1 MGIFLMYENECFYLS
16 VVSFVHLFFTTTFP
30 SMSVISVLSLL
41 CQKKKARERDKIILV
56 AVVANHCETFFNF
69 TFISTLINVC
79 LLDFKQLYFY
89 VLIHLFMKYFWAPV
103 ICQACHVPGTC
114 HWPGIYSYWIRIRGE
129 PHSPCLQR
137 SHNIVGETDIS
148 IELHKMWLRSC
159 FRYLHGSPEKSM

>member
-79 LLDFKQLYFY
+79 LLDFKQFYFY
-89 VLIHLFMKYFWAPV
+89 VLIHLFMKYF
-103 ICQACHVPGTC
+103 
-114 HWPGIYSYWIRIRGE
+114 
-129 PHSPCLQR
+129 
-137 SHNIVGETDIS
+137 
-148 IELHKMWLRSC
+148 
-159 FRYLHGSPEKSM
+159 